1 MNSYLFLTYNHAY
14 SVVLWKG
21 ASQEVRGWDWRVPLS
36 ICTMLSL
43 LRTTR
48 PSCFLCPNAYSNV
61 VYFAPRSLPKYCI
74 HYLICLIEIVAGF
87 LKCKSYSWKI
97 DLTKEGVFASVN
109 RFWTGFLCDDVS
121 NVKRE
126 RHGYNRQKKKYNTD
140 VFGQCETLL
149 SCTWGEKNKVHR
161 MTYFIVVIS
170 PTAPLVKPEH
180 TCSLSSY

>member
-1 MNSYLFLTYNHAY
+1 MNSINMNSYLFLTYNHAY

-87 LKCKSYSWKI
+87 LKCKSYSRKI

-121 NVKRE
+121 NVKCE
-126 RHGYNRQKKKYNTD
+126 RHGYNRQKKYNTD

-170 PTAPLVKPEH
+170 PTAPLV
-180 TCSLSSY
+180 